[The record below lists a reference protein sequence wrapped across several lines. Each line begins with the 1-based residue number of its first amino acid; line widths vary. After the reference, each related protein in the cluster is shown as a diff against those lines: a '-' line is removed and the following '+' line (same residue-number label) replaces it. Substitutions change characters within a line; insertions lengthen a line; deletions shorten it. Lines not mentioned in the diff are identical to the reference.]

1 MRSAQIRDVKLRE
14 AALLAAKSTSLSIA
28 EGAGRVTR
36 VRPGDHKDGGQ
47 NWSQLRGGLITHLS
61 CVTIGTMVRAQI
73 VLDESTIDRLRAA
86 SAANETSMS
95 QIVRQALDLYFEN
108 REPDTSWIGS
118 LKPKG
123 KVSHAPKDI
132 RSSLEAARRR
142 GAR

>member
-1 MRSAQIRDVKLRE
+1 
-14 AALLAAKSTSLSIA
+14 
-28 EGAGRVTR
+28 
-36 VRPGDHKDGGQ
+36 
-47 NWSQLRGGLITHLS
+47 
-61 CVTIGTMVRAQI
+61 MVRAQI

-95 QIVRQALDLYFEN
+95 QIVRQALDLYFES

-123 KVSHAPKDI
+123 KVSHALKDI
-132 RSSLEAARRR
+132 RSSLEKARRR

>member
-1 MRSAQIRDVKLRE
+1 
-14 AALLAAKSTSLSIA
+14 
-28 EGAGRVTR
+28 
-36 VRPGDHKDGGQ
+36 
-47 NWSQLRGGLITHLS
+47 
-61 CVTIGTMVRAQI
+61 MVRAQI

-123 KVSHAPKDI
+123 KVRHALKDI
-132 RSSLEAARRR
+132 RSSLEKARRR